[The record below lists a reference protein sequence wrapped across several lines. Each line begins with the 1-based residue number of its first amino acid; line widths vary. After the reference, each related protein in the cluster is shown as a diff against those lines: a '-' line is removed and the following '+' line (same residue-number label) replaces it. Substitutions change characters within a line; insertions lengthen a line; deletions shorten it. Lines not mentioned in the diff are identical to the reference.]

1 MDSNEEFEF
10 KPLTE
15 GLGFHSKK
23 IDLASEV
30 KKSKMVSE
38 MISNKIIKE
47 VPSISNLAFTENQ
60 LDPEKLIKQPLP
72 RVGLNEKEKA
82 SDRDSAPKK
91 DVIDELIESFKK
103 PAKSFVDEKKKD
115 IVFDK
120 IPTEEKINGTK
131 TAWALA
137 PFLVDLMM
145 VAAFFLIALII
156 ALYVTKVDIIDFVFN
171 SVNSVENMMVLPAIL
186 FMMIFMYGILTRIFI
201 GGTLGEMVFDMQLGT
216 FQDQKK
222 AFYGFKVLAR
232 LLLVAITGFVTLPL
246 ISWVFRSDFTGKIIN
261 LQLTKKK

>member
-30 KKSKMVSE
+30 KKSKLVSE
-38 MISNKIIKE
+38 MVSNKIAKE
-47 VPSISNLAFTENQ
+47 VQPMPSVAFEESKINS
-60 LDPEKLIKQPLP
+60 EKIIKSPLP
-72 RVGLNEKEKA
+72 RPEASQNKKA
-82 SDRDSAPKK
+82 PDK

-103 PAKSFVDEKKKD
+103 PAKSFVEEKKAD
-115 IVFDK
+115 VIFDK
-120 IPTEEKINGTK
+120 IPTEAKINGIK

-145 VAAFFLIALII
+145 VSAFFLIGLII
-156 ALYVTKVDIIDFVFN
+156 SLYVTKVDIIDFTMN
-171 SVNSVENMMVLPAIL
+171 SLKTTENIMVLPAIL
-186 FMMIFMYGILTRIFI
+186 LMMVFMYVILTRIFI

-216 FQDQKK
+216 SKDQRS
-222 AFYGFKVLAR
+222 ASYGFKVLAR
-232 LLLVAITGFVTLPL
+232 LILVMITGFATLPL
-246 ISWVFRSDFTGKIIN
+246 LSWIFRTDISGKI
-261 LQLTKKK
+261 LRLPLVKKK